1 MNSSHPQPEGRVI
14 KNVVEIRLKRGE
26 SVDKALR
33 RLKKKMD
40 KEGTMKEIR
49 NHRYFDKPS
58 EKRRKKRARSRSFQ
72 AGLLAAYKGSP

>member
-58 EKRRKKRARSRSFQ
+58 EKRRKKRARSRSF
-72 AGLLAAYKGSP
+72 

>member
-1 MNSSHPQPEGRVI
+1 
-14 KNVVEIRLKRGE
+14 VVEIRLKRGE

-58 EKRRKKRARSRSFQ
+58 EKRRKKRARSRSF
-72 AGLLAAYKGSP
+72 

>member
-1 MNSSHPQPEGRVI
+1 MKGEWSE
-14 KNVVEIRLKRGE
+14 NVVEVKLKRGE

-40 KEGTMKEIR
+40 REGTMKEIR

-58 EKRRKKRARSRSFQ
+58 EKKRKKRARARTF
-72 AGLLAAYKGSP
+72 